1 MQQIYCYWFAWVLL
15 LEVSSVLDI
24 GLGIN
29 GKLVHEEK
37 PYSPSFFNSKTV

>member
-1 MQQIYCYWFAWVLL
+1 M
-15 LEVSSVLDI
+15 LDI

-37 PYSPSFFNSKTV
+37 PYPPSFFLLANCLNITLSLN

>member
-1 MQQIYCYWFAWVLL
+1 M
-15 LEVSSVLDI
+15 LDI